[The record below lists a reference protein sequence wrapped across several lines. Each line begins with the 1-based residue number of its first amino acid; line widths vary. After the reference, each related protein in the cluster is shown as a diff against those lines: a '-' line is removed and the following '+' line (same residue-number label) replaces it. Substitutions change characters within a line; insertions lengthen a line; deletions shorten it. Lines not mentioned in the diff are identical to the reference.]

1 MSEAGVSERKMIVR
15 IDVDLLDAVK
25 AKAKAEDLTLSQVV
39 RRLLRVYLKDDLPDL
54 APEDEE

>member
-1 MSEAGVSERKMIVR
+1 MIVR